1 VDIFLES
8 RQHLP
13 ACPLPREVSL
23 RWALRAA
30 QFGHSQQ
37 ALEALQQIAESAA
50 GTPEGENALLQS
62 ARITLQQLQQPD
74 RAVALLER
82 FLQQYPHSALT
93 SYALSLLRQAQEAER
108 K

>member
-1 VDIFLES
+1 M
-8 RQHLP
+8 
-13 ACPLPREVSL
+13 CL
-23 RWALRAA
+23 RWSLRAA